1 MELRLM
7 RSFVRV
13 AELGSFSRAAIELR
27 IAQPAL
33 SRQIA
38 KLEAELG
45 VALLYRT
52 GRGVSLTSAG
62 ELLLVASHRLFADMD
77 QTIREVRAT
86 SGLLAGSASIGLPPT
101 VGRVLSIPLAR
112 RINTEFPDVK
122 LRIVEGFSGNL
133 VEWLYSGRVDV
144 SVLYVEPNMPV
155 MIAEPLV
162 VEDLMLIGSPAT
174 LDPAGGAPID
184 MTAVAQLPLVV
195 PSRPHSLRLHI
206 DRGALDAGVAL
217 EIVLEVDA
225 LHSMI
230 EAVRQGLACTILPPC
245 AVCQDIEAG
254 TLVARRIVSPGLHQT
269 LYVATAFQRPSA
281 VAPKRIA
288 QVVRDAVY
296 DLCST
301 GLWRRIEQG

>member
-1 MELRLM
+1 MEFRLL

-13 AELGSFSRAAIELR
+13 AELGSFSRAAVELR

-45 VALLYRT
+45 VVLLYRT
-52 GRGVSLTSAG
+52 GRGANLTPAG
-62 ELLLVASHRLFADMD
+62 ELLLAASHRLLSDLD
-77 QTIREVRAT
+77 QTIRDVRAT
-86 SGLLAGSASIGLPPT
+86 SGILAGSASIGLPPT

-122 LRIVEGFSGNL
+122 LRIIEGFSGNL
-133 VEWLYSGRVDV
+133 IEWLYSGRIDV

-162 VEDLMLIGSPAT
+162 EEDLMLIGRPTT
-174 LDPAGGAPID
+174 LDQASGAPID
-184 MTAVAQLPLVV
+184 MAAVAQIPLVA
-195 PSRPHSLRLHI
+195 PSLPHSLRLHI
-206 DRGALDAGVAL
+206 DRGALDAGVTL
-217 EIVLEVDA
+217 DIVLEVDS
-225 LHSMI
+225 LYSMI

-245 AVCQDIEAG
+245 AVQQDIQSGA
-254 TLVARRIVSPGLHQT
+254 LIARRIVNPGLQQT

-281 VAPKRIA
+281 VASKRIA

-301 GLWRRIEQG
+301 GLWRRIERN